1 MKEKDFEGLSMVRK
15 IQVKEE
21 EEEEEVFLYLRE
33 KFKKYIQILIIICSA
48 SLF

>member
-15 IQVKEE
+15 IQVKE